1 MKEYKF
7 PERLHI
13 YIAITVAL
21 NCLAI
26 IFAGNSINKAHDRI
40 DDLTVRLFG
49 VMQKVDALGKAK

>member
-21 NCLAI
+21 NTAAI
-26 IFAGNSINKAHDRI
+26 IFAGNLIHKAHDRI
-40 DDLTVRLFG
+40 DYLTVRLLE
-49 VMQKVDALGKAK
+49 VMQKTNEGIN